1 MRRETEGKA
10 TSPEDVRRQNAGQP
24 TAGQP
29 GATTGSGNAMEASNV
44 LARARVLDRQGKEA
58 ECMQTIREAKR
69 LAGSR

>member
-1 MRRETEGKA
+1 
-10 TSPEDVRRQNAGQP
+10 
-24 TAGQP
+24 
-29 GATTGSGNAMEASNV
+29 MEASNV